1 MHRLILVLALLT
13 LSSCGS
19 GGNRPTGE
27 VGQACMA
34 AGRSAANPR
43 LCSCIDQV
51 AGRTLSRAEQ
61 RETARYVRD
70 PEALHAMKI
79 DDSPRAEAMWARYD
93 NFVKTARTTCG

>member
-1 MHRLILVLALLT
+1 MHRLILVLALFT

-19 GGNRPTGE
+19 GGSRPTGE

-51 AGRTLSRAEQ
+51 AGQTLTRAEQ
-61 RETARYVRD
+61 GETARYIRD
-70 PEALHAMKI
+70 PEALHSMKI
-79 DDSPRAEAMWARYD
+79 DDRPRAERMWERYD
-93 NFVKTARTTCG
+93 RFVKTARTTCG